1 MTAVEGSRASR
12 RLVVGVEDSE
22 GARRALRYAAAR
34 AARERAQLTALY
46 AWAMFDVPRP
56 ASEPGIVPPLSEYEA
71 SARARL
77 TAIVAEEL
85 GEGAAAVDLRLVHDS
100 PTHALL
106 GASREFDEVIV
117 GGRGSG
123 GFAGLLLGSTTSQL
137 LHHAACPVTVV
148 RGDA

>member
-1 MTAVEGSRASR
+1 MTDRGKAR
-12 RLVVGVEDSE
+12 RLVVGVEDSA

-34 AARERAQLTALY
+34 AAREGAQLTALY
-46 AWAMFDVPRP
+46 AWSMFDVPRP
-56 ASEPGIVPPLSEYEA
+56 ESEPGIVPPLSAFEQ

-77 TAIVAEEL
+77 SGILAEEL
-85 GEGAAAVDLRLVHDS
+85 GEGAAVVELRLVHES

-106 GASREFDEVIV
+106 SASREFDEVIV

-148 RGDA
+148 RGEG